1 MSSAAA
7 HAWQAEYA
15 VRFDAP
21 LSSMMTRAVVCV
33 RPGES
38 ADKALRLLVEHAV
51 NGLPVVDGEGRP
63 IGMLSRGDLLEERLE
78 VLTDGER
85 AGLARVGDLMTA
97 QAVSLPESASVAE
110 ASELMASY
118 GVHRVPVVDGS
129 GRLVGIVSALDVLRW
144 LSLGLA
150 PTPRD

>member
-1 MSSAAA
+1 VTT
-7 HAWQAEYA
+7 A
-15 VRFDAP
+15 VREAQGLSRMQTP
-21 LSSMMTRAVVCV
+21 LAAVMTRAVVCV

-78 VLTDGER
+78 VLTEGER

-97 QAVSLPESASVAE
+97 QAVSLPESATVAD

-118 GVHRVPVVDGS
+118 GVHRVPVVDGA

>member
-1 MSSAAA
+1 MSSAAST
-7 HAWQAEYA
+7 AWQAGSASRWET
-15 VRFDAP
+15 P
-21 LSSMMTRAVVCV
+21 LSAVMTRAVVCV
-33 RPGES
+33 RPGEP

-97 QAVSLPESASVAE
+97 QAVSLPETASVAE

-118 GVHRVPVVDGS
+118 GVHRVPVVDGA
-129 GRLVGIVSALDVLRW
+129 GRLVGIVSVLDVLRW
-144 LSLGLA
+144 LSLGLS